1 MPTAGKKH
9 ARTRGKIVS
18 GETLARLRRHH
29 YEMNNGERP
38 DIPDALTRRVARHLL
53 PAISV
58 AFLLNYL
65 DRFNISFA
73 GLQMEESLGLS
84 PLGFGWAGSC
94 FAIGYLLFQIP
105 ANIGFMRIGAR
116 RWLGLL
122 AIGWGSIV
130 CLTGLVRTPMELY
143 VARFLLG
150 SVEAGFVPAIVLYLS
165 WWFPTRMR
173 TQTVAIYAQGVPI
186 AGIIG
191 GPLAGWLM
199 TIFSTPG
206 SSESWRALLFC
217 EGAPSILVGL
227 WILATLPDTPRD
239 ARWLSPPEAA
249 GLSSASTL
257 AGEPPRPITRA
268 QILSA
273 LRSPTVWRLCVT
285 YFLLVGGTFG
295 IVLWLPQFL
304 RRPGW
309 ESPQVIGWI
318 SAIPWTFASAAII
331 VASRVAD
338 RTRGFGRIAA
348 ISAVCAATAFALA
361 GVVQDRWLVLG
372 LMTIA
377 TASMLSLSV
386 TFWGLPPEVLAGE
399 RAAVGIPIINAA
411 GFIGALISPVAMG
424 WIAQSLGS
432 LRGGIV
438 LSGVFLA
445 GCAIALISWRRQFR
459 IP

>member
-1 MPTAGKKH
+1 
-9 ARTRGKIVS
+9 
-18 GETLARLRRHH
+18 
-29 YEMNNGERP
+29 MNTGGQP
-38 DIPDALTRRVARHLL
+38 DISDDLTRRVTCHLL

-73 GLQMEESLGLS
+73 GLQMEASLGLS
-84 PLGFGWAGSC
+84 PIGFGWAGSC

-105 ANIGFMRIGAR
+105 ANIGLMRIGAR

-122 AIGWGSIV
+122 AIGWGLIV
-130 CLTGLVRTPMELY
+130 CLTGFVRTPTELY

-150 SVEAGFVPAIVLYLS
+150 AVEAGFVPAIVLYLS

-173 TQTVAIYAQGVPI
+173 TQTVAIYGQGVPV

-199 TIFSTPG
+199 TVFAAPG
-206 SSESWRALLFC
+206 ESESWRALMFC

-227 WILATLPDTPRD
+227 WILATLPDTPRE
-239 ARWLSPPEAA
+239 ARWLAPSEATGIA
-249 GLSSASTL
+249 AASTL
-257 AGEPPRPITRA
+257 AGTTPRPVTWR
-268 QILSA
+268 QSLVT
-273 LRSPTVWRLCVT
+273 LRSPVVWRLCVT

-309 ESPQVIGWI
+309 ESAQVIGWI
-318 SAIPWTFASAAII
+318 SAIPWTFGSIAIVI
-331 VASRVAD
+331 ASRIADHSRDFGKVA
-338 RTRGFGRIAA
+338 AV
-348 ISAVCAATAFALA
+348 SAVCAALAFGLA
-361 GVVQDRWLVLG
+361 GVVQDRWIVLG

-377 TASMLSLSV
+377 TAAMLSLSV

-399 RAAVGIPIINAA
+399 KAAVGIPLVNAA
-411 GFIGALISPVAMG
+411 GFAGALISPVAMG
-424 WIAQSLGS
+424 WIAQGLGDLS
-432 LRGGIV
+432 GGII
-438 LSGVFLA
+438 LSGAFLA
-445 GCAIALISWRRQFR
+445 GCAISLIAWRREFR
-459 IP
+459 IQEAA

>member
-1 MPTAGKKH
+1 
-9 ARTRGKIVS
+9 
-18 GETLARLRRHH
+18 
-29 YEMNNGERP
+29 MNNGGRP
-38 DIPDALTRRVARHLL
+38 DIPEALTRRVARHLL

-105 ANIGFMRIGAR
+105 ANIGLMRIGAR

-122 AIGWGSIV
+122 AIGWGAIV
-130 CLTGLVRTPMELY
+130 CLTGFVRTPTELY
-143 VARFLLG
+143 LARFLLG
-150 SVEAGFVPAIVLYLS
+150 AVEAGFVPAIVLYLS

-173 TQTVAIYAQGVPI
+173 TQTVAIYGQGVPV

-199 TIFSTPG
+199 TAFATPG
-206 SSESWRALLFC
+206 ESESWRALMFC

-227 WILATLPDTPRD
+227 WMLATLPNTPRE
-239 ARWLSPPEAA
+239 ARWLSKTEAA
-249 GLSSASTL
+249 GIAAASTL
-257 AGEPPRPITRA
+257 AGAAPRPINWPQMLVT
-268 QILSA
+268 
-273 LRSPTVWRLCVT
+273 LRSPAVWRLCVT

-309 ESPQVIGWI
+309 ESAQVIGWI
-318 SAIPWTFASAAII
+318 SAIPWAFGSAAII
-331 VASRVAD
+331 VASRIAD
-338 RTRGFGRIAA
+338 RARDFGRVAA
-348 ISAVCAATAFALA
+348 ISAVCAATAFGLA
-361 GVVQDRWLVLG
+361 GIVQDRWLVLG

-399 RAAVGIPIINAA
+399 KAAVGIPLVNAA
-411 GFIGALISPVAMG
+411 GFAGALISPVAIG
-424 WIAQSLGS
+424 WIAQSLGNLS
-432 LRGGIV
+432 GGII

-445 GCAIALISWRRQFR
+445 GCAISLIVWRREFR

>member
-1 MPTAGKKH
+1 MNT
-9 ARTRGKIVS
+9 
-18 GETLARLRRHH
+18 GET
-29 YEMNNGERP
+29 P
-38 DIPDALTRRVARHLL
+38 DIPDDLTHRVLRHLL
-53 PAISV
+53 PAISI

-84 PLGFGWAGSC
+84 PVGFGWAGSC

-105 ANIGFMRIGAR
+105 ANIGLMRIGAR
-116 RWLGLL
+116 RWLGIL
-122 AIGWGSIV
+122 AIGWGLIV
-130 CLTGLVRTPMELY
+130 CLTGLVRTPTELY
-143 VARFLLG
+143 AARFLLG
-150 SVEAGFVPAIVLYLS
+150 AVEAGFVPAIVLYLS

-173 TQTVAIYAQGVPI
+173 TQTVAIYGQGVPI

-199 TIFSTPG
+199 TVFATPAE
-206 SSESWRALLFC
+206 SESWRTLMFC

-227 WILATLPDTPRD
+227 WMLATLPNAPRE
-239 ARWLSPPEAA
+239 ARWLSETEAA
-249 GLSSASTL
+249 EIAAASTL
-257 AGEPPRPITRA
+257 AGASPRPVDRA
-268 QILSA
+268 QILIT
-273 LRSPTVWRLCVT
+273 LRSPAVWRLCVT

-318 SAIPWTFASAAII
+318 SAIPWAFGSVSIV
-331 VASRVAD
+331 VASRMAD
-338 RTRGFGRIAA
+338 RSRDFGRVAA
-348 ISAVCAATAFALA
+348 ISAVSAAVAFGLA
-361 GVVQDRWLVLG
+361 GIVQDRWLVLS

-399 RAAVGIPIINAA
+399 KAAVGIPLVNAA
-411 GFIGALISPVAMG
+411 GFAGALFSPVAIG

-432 LRGGIV
+432 LSGGII

-445 GCAIALISWRRQFR
+445 GCAVALIGWRREFR
-459 IP
+459 VPCSRT

>member
-1 MPTAGKKH
+1 
-9 ARTRGKIVS
+9 
-18 GETLARLRRHH
+18 
-29 YEMNNGERP
+29 MNNGGRP
-38 DIPDALTRRVARHLL
+38 DIPEALTRRVARHLL

-105 ANIGFMRIGAR
+105 ANIGLMRIGAR

-122 AIGWGSIV
+122 AIGWGAIV
-130 CLTGLVRTPMELY
+130 YLTGFVRTPTELY
-143 VARFLLG
+143 LARFLLG
-150 SVEAGFVPAIVLYLS
+150 AVEAGFVPAIVLYLS

-173 TQTVAIYAQGVPI
+173 TQTVAIYGQGVPV

-199 TIFSTPG
+199 TAFATPG
-206 SSESWRALLFC
+206 ESESWRALMFC

-227 WILATLPDTPRD
+227 WMLATLPNTPRE
-239 ARWLSPPEAA
+239 ARWLSKTEAA
-249 GLSSASTL
+249 GIAAASTL
-257 AGEPPRPITRA
+257 AGAAPRPINWPQMLVT
-268 QILSA
+268 
-273 LRSPTVWRLCVT
+273 LRSPAVWRLCVT

-309 ESPQVIGWI
+309 ESAQVIGWI
-318 SAIPWTFASAAII
+318 SAIPWAFGSAAII
-331 VASRVAD
+331 VASRIAD
-338 RTRGFGRIAA
+338 RARDFGRVAA
-348 ISAVCAATAFALA
+348 ISAVCAAAAFGLA
-361 GVVQDRWLVLG
+361 GIVQDRWLVLG

-399 RAAVGIPIINAA
+399 KAAVGIPLVNAA
-411 GFIGALISPVAMG
+411 GFAGALISPVAIG
-424 WIAQSLGS
+424 WIAQSLGNLS
-432 LRGGIV
+432 GGII

-445 GCAIALISWRRQFR
+445 GCAISLIVWRREFR

>member
-1 MPTAGKKH
+1 
-9 ARTRGKIVS
+9 
-18 GETLARLRRHH
+18 
-29 YEMNNGERP
+29 MNNGGRP
-38 DIPDALTRRVARHLL
+38 DIPEALTRRVARHFL

-84 PLGFGWAGSC
+84 PIGFGWAGSC

-105 ANIGFMRIGAR
+105 ANIGLMRIGAR
-116 RWLGLL
+116 RWLGVL
-122 AIGWGSIV
+122 AIGWGLIV
-130 CLTGLVRTPMELY
+130 CLTGLVRTPTELY
-143 VARFLLG
+143 LARFLLG
-150 SVEAGFVPAIVLYLS
+150 AVEAGFVPAIVLYLS

-173 TQTVAIYAQGVPI
+173 TQTVAVYGQGVPI

-199 TIFSTPG
+199 TVFAAPG
-206 SSESWRALLFC
+206 ESESWRALMFC

-227 WILATLPDTPRD
+227 WMLATLPDTPRE
-239 ARWLSPPEAA
+239 ARWLSEPEAA
-249 GLSSASTL
+249 RIAAASTL
-257 AGEPPRPITRA
+257 AGAAPRPISWPQMLVT
-268 QILSA
+268 
-273 LRSPTVWRLCVT
+273 LRSPAVWRLCVT

-309 ESPQVIGWI
+309 ESAQMIGWI
-318 SAIPWTFASAAII
+318 SAIPWAFGSVAII
-331 VASRVAD
+331 VASRIAD
-338 RTRGFGRIAA
+338 RARDFGRVAA
-348 ISAVCAATAFALA
+348 VSAVCAAVAFGLA
-361 GVVQDRWLVLG
+361 GIVQDRWMVLG

-399 RAAVGIPIINAA
+399 RAAVGIPLVNAS
-411 GFIGALISPVAMG
+411 GFAGALISPVAIG

-432 LRGGIV
+432 LSGGII

-445 GCAIALISWRRQFR
+445 GCALALIVWRREFR